1 MKILITGGA
10 GFIGT
15 HVSKLLLDQG
25 YTVAIYDNL
34 SRSSQENVDKRA
46 IFIKGDLEDSKLL
59 VNCLKNVDGVIHL
72 ASFIEVPES
81 VKNPLIFA
89 QNNILGS
96 IYLLEAMKE
105 AGVKKIIFS
114 SSATVY
120 GEPKKLPLT
129 EESPLSATNP
139 YAASK
144 IATEAFMETYH
155 KLYGFDVVILR
166 YFNPYGPGEMHNPET
181 HAIPNFIK
189 ASLNKKPIPLY
200 FQGEQIRDF
209 IYIEDLASA
218 HIAPLN
224 LSGFNVFNVGNEKGV
239 KITDVVNILS
249 DILGYNLEVED
260 LGERPGDVKATYAS
274 SKLFKEKTKWRA
286 KVSLQEGLKRT
297 VEWFRGNG

>member
-10 GFIGT
+10 GFIGS

-25 YTVAIYDNL
+25 HTVAIYDNL

-46 IFIKGDLEDSKLL
+46 IFVKGDLKEAKLL
-59 VNCLKNVDGVIHL
+59 TNCLKNVDSVIHL
-72 ASFIEVPES
+72 AAFIEVPES
-81 VKNPLIFA
+81 VKNPLAFA

-129 EESPLSATNP
+129 EGSPLSATNP

-189 ASLNKKPIPLY
+189 AALNKKPIPL
-200 FQGEQIRDF
+200 FWKGEQIRDF

-239 KITDVVNILS
+239 KISDIVNILS
-249 DILGYNLEVED
+249 DILGYNLEIED
-260 LGERPGDVKATYAS
+260 LGERPGDVKVTYAS
-274 SKLFKEKTKWRA
+274 SKLFKEKTKWRP

-297 VEWFRGNG
+297 VEWYKENS